1 MSCSGNGSRT
11 VERGLLP
18 DQIKSG
24 LAVPHALIECSENTN
39 AHFMFGIVGPAVP
52 GGVQRTS
59 PTEPSLRSG
68 RFELKCDR
76 IEGQVRRLG

>member
-1 MSCSGNGSRT
+1 MPVQRQRFANRGKKGSCPT
-11 VERGLLP
+11 
-18 DQIKSG
+18 KSG
-24 LAVPHALIECSENTN
+24 LAVLHALIECSENTN
-39 AHFMFGIVGPAVP
+39 AHFMFGMVGPAVP

-76 IEGQVRRLG
+76 IEGHVRRLG